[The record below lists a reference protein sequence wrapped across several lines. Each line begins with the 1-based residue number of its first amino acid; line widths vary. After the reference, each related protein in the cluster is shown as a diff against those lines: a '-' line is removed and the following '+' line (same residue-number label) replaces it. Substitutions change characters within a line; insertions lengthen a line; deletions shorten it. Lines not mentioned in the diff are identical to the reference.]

1 LVRLIPIQV
10 ESSRGELPYDAL
22 RIRHF
27 IAALSA
33 SNAHQKMVA
42 KGPEKGMGKRAGKTE
57 VKEASTSSGLASQR
71 REVQKR
77 KNKQAVV
84 DIMMLLDTNHLSDI
98 RSIPLAQP
106 SNPP

>member
-1 LVRLIPIQV
+1 
-10 ESSRGELPYDAL
+10 
-22 RIRHF
+22 
-27 IAALSA
+27 
-33 SNAHQKMVA
+33 MVA